1 MTLSIL
7 SVCHIVNEKSAMLGG
22 YQQVVSVE
30 KARFQIKDDIRK
42 FAKKNKVLI
51 AQQIVTPKEDGKGT
65 LTNTYKKIGKGNLP
79 LSLPEQT
86 NKNILNNAPDSVL
99 YIIVKGQATS
109 DELVSFLNDLG
120 NESVTENNDWTFTVV
135 GALGY
140 SLEILLSV
148 LVILLAFFAIKLGE
162 HIGNYKYS
170 AVKRMA
176 GKSKFSLSFSP
187 ILQEAYWIII
197 TSVLSTFIALLYL
210 KFFQHMSSWIYAEI
224 LIVTLSLASI
234 LLLVTS
240 LFASCIAYL
249 MLQNQPI
256 QLLIKNKAP
265 LRIMTVLL
273 IIFQIFSL
281 FISMYSLKGFT
292 KRNDEVKNLEKSA
305 KILYKDRDLFGLS
318 AFGMALPNSQS
329 FQNFFVELL
338 KDKQTILSFNNFDSQ
353 LKKKGG
359 YYPSAYADENVLYV
373 NSTFLDKNSIDIDQ
387 NLKTNI
393 FNLKKGEYGV
403 LIPKTEKSQFS
414 DLTKAWH
421 QEENLWTKDTSKPIQ
436 LKQFSG
442 IYNTPKT
449 IYAYPNL
456 SNMQK
461 SNQVYADK
469 PILIVYSAETFKDTE
484 LFQAKFMNFIYAIHA
499 KDANKITKLIKKFHL
514 ENNLGA
520 LTNDYMVNL
529 KRISDTQV
537 QKWALIISNCISLIS
552 SFLLITLVTKL
563 HLYQNRKKHA
573 LLRLS
578 GLSQLAIHKRYLSII
593 FGILLVISLIA
604 YVLSLPIPIVLLP
617 IIFGII
623 IGITFIFQLRLDISE
638 QNSYLKGG

>member
-120 NESVTENNDWTFTVV
+120 NESVTENNDWTFTIV

-187 ILQEAYWIII
+187 ILQEAYWIVI
-197 TSVLSTFIALLYL
+197 TSVLSTVIALFYL
-210 KFFQHMSSWIYAEI
+210 KFFQHMTSWMYAEI

-240 LFASCIAYL
+240 LIASCVAYL

-281 FISMYSLKGFT
+281 FISMYSLKGFI
-292 KRNDEVKNLEKSA
+292 KRNDELNNLEKSA

-373 NSTFLDKNSIDIDQ
+373 NSTFLDKNGIDIDK

-393 FNLKKGEYGV
+393 YHLKKGEYGV

-414 DLTKAWH
+414 DLTKAWR
-421 QEENLWTKDTSKPIQ
+421 QEENLWTKDMSKPIQ

-442 IYNTPKT
+442 MYNAPKT

-461 SNQVYADK
+461 SNQVYADS

-499 KDANKITKLIKKFHL
+499 KDANKITKLIKKCHL

-520 LTNDYMVNL
+520 LTNDYMVNI

-552 SFLLITLVTKL
+552 SILLITLVTKL

-578 GLSQLAIHKRYLSII
+578 GLSQLTIHKRYLSII

-617 IIFGII
+617 IIFGLI
-623 IGITFIFQLRLDISE
+623 IGLTFIFQLRLDISE